1 VELSSQPQQIPAHT
15 AEGPDGS
22 TRAREKTLTLAI
34 TKPAPITLRG
44 MPINLNVYDGSA
56 TITNKYFRRFPMPD
70 FEKIYLPDSVS
81 SFSNADPIGTKELLI
96 DDNRSAVARQP
107 YMTIDGTDF
116 YFSVKGIGSTTNPFS
131 RQLLKKEEICSLL
144 KNGPTKKRVTNAEE
158 KEMKFPRYLTGELWS
173 RGCPYGSQG
182 LEFASIAMKA
192 TEMSDSSTTS
202 IHGFRIAPLVKI
214 VKLPEALQE
223 EVTQVYWYRRFKQ
236 TMVQETRLIPS
247 NIRIYFQ
254 SDWTIGNNTGE
265 LFDFFRIDENDKAMS
280 FLKNFVKSGI
290 AILTLFVRSMSDNGN
305 GTYSGLD
312 FYDVWLDKD
321 AVLAPDGT
329 IFWADLEGLQ
339 AITIGGRDR
348 ADLEFNIEEKMEH
361 QIYRSLYEFIYAY
374 EQIERERVRRF
385 GNNTERKTQFEYLL
399 KDALKDDEV
408 VGLHRSRDSLELVIG
423 NILGEEK
430 LTKTF
435 TILDW

>member
-1 VELSSQPQQIPAHT
+1 VPILWSAQAVAFKHGKEA
-15 AEGPDGS
+15 
-22 TRAREKTLTLAI
+22 LTLAI
-34 TKPAPITLRG
+34 AEPAPLNLRG
-44 MPINLNVYDGSA
+44 MPISLNVYDGA
-56 TITNKYFRRFPMPD
+56 GTITNKYYRRFQMPD
-70 FEKIYLPDSVS
+70 FEKVYLPDSVGP
-81 SFSNADPIGTKELLI
+81 FSHADPIGTKELLI
-96 DDNRSAVARQP
+96 DDNRSAVGRQP

-116 YFSVKGIGSTTNPFS
+116 YFSVKGIGSTTSPFS

-144 KNGPTKKRVTNAEE
+144 KSGPTKERISNNKE

-192 TEMSDSSTTS
+192 TEMSDPSTTS

-214 VKLPEALQE
+214 VKLPEALQK

-236 TMVQETRLIPS
+236 VMVQETRLIPS
-247 NIRIYFQ
+247 NIRIYFH
-254 SDWTIGNNTGE
+254 SDWTIGDDTGE
-265 LFDFFRIDENDKAMS
+265 LFDFFHIDNNDKAMD

-361 QIYRSLYEFIYAY
+361 HIYRSLYEFVYAY

-385 GNNTERKTQFEYLL
+385 GHITDRKTQFEYLL
-399 KDALKDDEV
+399 KDALRDDEV
-408 VGLHRSRDSLELVIG
+408 VDFHRNQDSLELVIG

-430 LTKTF
+430 LTKRF

>member
-1 VELSSQPQQIPAHT
+1 MIGAHT
-15 AEGPDGS
+15 VEAPGS
-22 TRAREKTLTLAI
+22 NLQAGERSPELAI
-34 TKPAPITLRG
+34 AKPGSISLRG
-44 MPINLNVYDGSA
+44 MPVSLNVYDGVA
-56 TITNKYFRRFPMPD
+56 PITNKYFKGFQMSD
-70 FEKIYLPDSVS
+70 FERIYLPDSVKP
-81 SFSNADPIGTKELLI
+81 FSDVDPIGTKELLI
-96 DDNRSAVARQP
+96 DDNRSAVGRQP

-116 YFSVKGIGSTTNPFS
+116 YFSVKGIGSTTSPFS
-131 RQLLKKEEICSLL
+131 RQLFKKEEICSLL
-144 KNGPTKKRVTNAEE
+144 KSGTTKERITNAKE

-182 LEFASIAMKA
+182 LEFATIAMKA
-192 TEMSDSSTTS
+192 TEMSDASTTS

-214 VKLPEALQE
+214 VRFPEALQKE
-223 EVTQVYWYRRFKQ
+223 ITQLYWYRRFKQ
-236 TMVQETRLIPS
+236 VMVQETRLIPS
-247 NIRIYFQ
+247 NIRIYFH
-254 SDWTIGNNTGE
+254 SDWTIGDDTGE
-265 LFDFFRIDENDKAMS
+265 LFDFFRIDNNDKAMN

-290 AILTLFVRSMSDNGN
+290 AILTLFVRSMRDNGN

-339 AITIGGRDR
+339 TITIGGKDR
-348 ADLEFNIEEKMEH
+348 ADLEFNIEENLEH
-361 QIYRSLYEFIYAY
+361 QIYRSLYEFMYAY

-385 GNNTERKTQFEYLL
+385 GHITDRKTQFEYLL

-408 VGLHRSRDSLELVIG
+408 VGLHRSQVSLELVIG
-423 NILGEEK
+423 NILGEEG
-430 LTKTF
+430 LTKKF

>member
-1 VELSSQPQQIPAHT
+1 MIGAHT
-15 AEGPDGS
+15 VEAPGS
-22 TRAREKTLTLAI
+22 NLQAGERSPELAI
-34 TKPAPITLRG
+34 AKLGPINLRG
-44 MPINLNVYDGSA
+44 MPVSLNVYDGA
-56 TITNKYFRRFPMPD
+56 VTTTNKYFKGFQMSD
-70 FEKIYLPDSVS
+70 FERIYLPDSVKP
-81 SFSNADPIGTKELLI
+81 FSDVDPIGTKELLI
-96 DDNRSAVARQP
+96 DDNRSAVGRQP

-116 YFSVKGIGSTTNPFS
+116 YFSVKGIGSTTSPFS
-131 RQLLKKEEICSLL
+131 RQLFKKEEICSLL
-144 KNGPTKKRVTNAEE
+144 KSGITKERITNAKE

-182 LEFASIAMKA
+182 LEFATIAMKA
-192 TEMSDSSTTS
+192 TEMSDASTTS

-214 VKLPEALQE
+214 VRFPEALQKE
-223 EVTQVYWYRRFKQ
+223 ITQLYWYRRFKQ
-236 TMVQETRLIPS
+236 VMVQETRLIPS
-247 NIRIYFQ
+247 NIRIYFH
-254 SDWTIGNNTGE
+254 SDWTIGDDTGE
-265 LFDFFRIDENDKAMS
+265 LFDFFRIDNNDKAMD

-290 AILTLFVRSMSDNGN
+290 AILTLFVRSMRDNGN

-339 AITIGGRDR
+339 TITIGGKDR
-348 ADLEFNIEEKMEH
+348 ADLEFNIEENLEH
-361 QIYRSLYEFIYAY
+361 QIYRSLYEFMYAY

-385 GNNTERKTQFEYLL
+385 GHITDRKTQFEYLL

-408 VGLHRSRDSLELVIG
+408 VGLHRSQDSLELVIG
-423 NILGEEK
+423 NILGEEG
-430 LTKTF
+430 LTKKF